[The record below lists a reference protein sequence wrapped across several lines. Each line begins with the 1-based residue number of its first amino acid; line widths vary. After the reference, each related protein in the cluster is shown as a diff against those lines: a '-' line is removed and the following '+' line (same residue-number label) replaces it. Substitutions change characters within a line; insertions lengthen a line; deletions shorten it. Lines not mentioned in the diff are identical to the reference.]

1 MQVAG
6 HLQEKKGYYY
16 AVLSYQ
22 EATGKQKTK
31 WISTKLPVKGNK
43 KKAEA
48 FLSDAKNKFVI
59 PTTDVSPLSIAQT
72 VGASANS
79 GMADMLFADYMV
91 QYLSIAKTRS
101 IEETTYAGYCDSVN
115 GKIEP
120 YFRELGVTL
129 GNLQATDIQL
139 FYSKQLARVKASTV
153 IHYHAIIR
161 LAVTYARKMGFIRE
175 NPMEMVEKPKK
186 NVFIGKFYDKD
197 ELNAVIKAAKGTKL
211 ELPVL
216 YGGFYGLRRSE
227 IVGLRWSAID
237 WSNDVFYINHTVTT
251 PKVDGVKK
259 IIAKD
264 RAKNKSSLRAL
275 PLAPPFKEKLLE
287 LKAQQE
293 VYRRK
298 FKRSYNKEWLEYILV
313 DEMGDLILPDY
324 ITAAWAGFLERNN
337 FRKIR
342 FHDLRHTCAS
352 LLLNNG
358 KDRGVTLKHIQEWL
372 GHSDFSTTADIY
384 SHLDSTAKE
393 CSVGTMMDVVDLS
406 ACAL

>member
-6 HLQEKKGYYY
+6 YLQEKKGYYY
-16 AVLSYQ
+16 AVLNYQ
-22 EATGKQKTK
+22 ESTGKQKKK

-48 FLSDAKNKFVI
+48 FLSEAKKNFVI
-59 PTTDVSPLSIAQT
+59 PTSEISPTSITQT
-72 VGASANS
+72 AGAYTNEKMAN
-79 GMADMLFADYMV
+79 MLFADYLI

-101 IEETTYAGYCDSVN
+101 IEETTYEGYCNSVF
-115 GKIEP
+115 GIVEP
-120 YFRELGVTL
+120 YFRELGVSL

-139 FYSKQLARVKASTV
+139 FYSKQLKRVKANTV
-153 IHYHAIIR
+153 IRYHAIIR

-175 NPMEMVEKPKK
+175 NPMDMVEKPKK
-186 NVFIGKFYDKD
+186 NAFVGKFYDKD
-197 ELNAVIKAAKGTKL
+197 ELNAVLKAVKGTKL
-211 ELPVL
+211 EIPVL
-216 YGGFYGLRRSE
+216 FGGFYGLRRSE

-237 WSNDVFYINHTVTT
+237 WSNNVFYINHTVTT
-251 PKVDGVKK
+251 AKVDGEMK

-275 PLAPPFKEKLLE
+275 PLAPPIKEKLLE
-287 LKAQQE
+287 LKSQQE
-293 VYRRK
+293 FYRRK

-313 DEMGDLILPDY
+313 DEMGGLILPNY
-324 ITAAWAGFLERNN
+324 ITSAWASFLERSD

-384 SHLDSTAKE
+384 SHLDSTAKA
-393 CSVGTMMDVVDLS
+393 CSVGTMMDVINL
-406 ACAL
+406 

>member
-22 EATGKQKTK
+22 ESAGKQKKK

-48 FLSDAKNKFVI
+48 FLSEAKKNFVI
-59 PTTDVSPLSIAQT
+59 PTSEILPTSITQT
-72 VGASANS
+72 AGAYINEKMAN
-79 GMADMLFADYMV
+79 MLFADYLI

-101 IEETTYAGYCDSVN
+101 IEETTYEGYCNSVF
-115 GKIEP
+115 GTVEP
-120 YFRELGVTL
+120 YFRELGVSL

-139 FYSKQLARVKASTV
+139 FYSKQLKRVKANTV
-153 IHYHAIIR
+153 IRYHAIIR

-175 NPMEMVEKPKK
+175 NPMDMVEKPKK
-186 NVFIGKFYDKD
+186 NAFVGKFYDKD
-197 ELNAVIKAAKGTKL
+197 ELNAVLKAVKGTKL
-211 ELPVL
+211 EIPVL
-216 YGGFYGLRRSE
+216 FGGFYGLRRSE

-237 WSNDVFYINHTVTT
+237 WSNNVFYINHTVTT
-251 PKVDGVKK
+251 AKVDGEMK

-275 PLAPPFKEKLLE
+275 PLAPPIKEKLLE
-287 LKAQQE
+287 LKSQQE
-293 VYRRK
+293 FYRRK

-313 DEMGDLILPDY
+313 DELGGLILPNY
-324 ITAAWAGFLERNN
+324 ITSAWASFLERSD

-384 SHLDSTAKE
+384 SHLDSTAKA
-393 CSVGTMMDVVDLS
+393 CSVGTMMDVINL
-406 ACAL
+406 

>member
-6 HLQEKKGYYY
+6 YLQEKKGYYY
-16 AVLSYQ
+16 AVLNYQ
-22 EATGKQKTK
+22 ESTGKQKKK

-48 FLSDAKNKFVI
+48 FLSEAKKNFVI
-59 PTTDVSPLSIAQT
+59 PTSEISPTSITQT
-72 VGASANS
+72 AGASTNEKMAN
-79 GMADMLFADYMV
+79 MLFADYLI

-101 IEETTYAGYCDSVN
+101 IEETTYEGYCNSVF
-115 GKIEP
+115 GTVEP
-120 YFRELGVTL
+120 YFRELGVSL

-139 FYSKQLARVKASTV
+139 FYSKQLKRVKANTV
-153 IHYHAIIR
+153 IRYHAIIR

-175 NPMEMVEKPKK
+175 NPMDMVEKPKK
-186 NVFIGKFYDKD
+186 NAFVGKFYDKD
-197 ELNAVIKAAKGTKL
+197 ELNAVLKAVKGTKL
-211 ELPVL
+211 EIPVL
-216 YGGFYGLRRSE
+216 FGGFYGLRRSE

-237 WSNDVFYINHTVTT
+237 WSNNVFYINHTVTT
-251 PKVDGVKK
+251 AKVDGEMK

-275 PLAPPFKEKLLE
+275 PLAPPIKEKLLE
-287 LKAQQE
+287 LKSQQE
-293 VYRRK
+293 FYRRK

-313 DEMGDLILPDY
+313 DELGGLILPNY
-324 ITAAWAGFLERNN
+324 ITSAWASFLERSD

-384 SHLDSTAKE
+384 SHLDSTAKA
-393 CSVGTMMDVVDLS
+393 CSVGTMMDVINL
-406 ACAL
+406 

>member
-1 MQVAG
+1 MNIAG

-22 EATGKQKTK
+22 EVTGKQKTK

-43 KKAEA
+43 KRAEA
-48 FLSDAKNKFVI
+48 FLSEAKKNFGI
-59 PTTDVSPLSIAQT
+59 PTADNASFSVAQSAETSPT
-72 VGASANS
+72 NMVANT
-79 GMADMLFADYMV
+79 LFADFLL
-91 QYLSIAKTRS
+91 QYLSIAKARS
-101 IEETTYAGYCDSVN
+101 IEETTYSGYCNSVS
-115 GKIEP
+115 GVIEP
-120 YFRELGVTL
+120 YFRELGRTL
-129 GNLQATDIQL
+129 GNLRAVDIQL
-139 FYSKQLARVKASTV
+139 FYSEQLARVKPSTV

-161 LAVTYARKMGFIRE
+161 LAVTYARKMGYIQE

-197 ELNAVIKAAKGTKL
+197 ELNAVIKAVKGTKL

-216 YGGFYGLRRSE
+216 FGGVYGLRRSE

-237 WSNDVFYINHTVTT
+237 WSNNVFYINHTITT
-251 PKVDGVKK
+251 PRVDGLKK

-275 PLAPPFKEKLLE
+275 PLAEPVKEMLLE
-287 LKAQQE
+287 LKEQQE
-293 VYRRK
+293 TYRKK
-298 FKRSYNKEWLEYILV
+298 FKRSYNKEWLEYVVV

-324 ITAAWAGFLERNN
+324 ITAAWAGFLKRNS

-384 SHLDSTAKE
+384 SHLDSTAKA
-393 CSVGTMMDVVDLS
+393 CSVGTMMDVIDL
-406 ACAL
+406 AVYAP